1 MNKLKLVSALIISLS
16 IGIIYAKDIQNIND
30 QAEEIIYLY
39 AEIIDSKNFSELKSI
54 MQTNFKMTGMYEID
68 SLEEIRDITEKYL
81 SNFNNIE
88 KVNLKTSFLKPKYG
102 DASGVRGAA
111 NLSDRVYY

>member
-1 MNKLKLVSALIISLS
+1 MNKLKLISGLLISLS
-16 IGIIYAKDIQNIND
+16 VGIIYAKDIQNIND

-68 SLEEIRDITEKYL
+68 SLEEFMFA
-81 SNFNNIE
+81 FNKNPDL
-88 KVNLKTSFLKPKYG
+88 VNLIFDSEKE
-102 DASGVRGAA
+102 
-111 NLSDRVYY
+111 N